1 MMLAV
6 FLNFQFFIIFE
17 KDLYK
22 KNKICSFVTETIMK
36 LCTADVLNMH
46 MVDGTH
52 GHYCLSVEER
62 VFGRSANN
70 FVRLDK

>member
-46 MVDGTH
+46 M
-52 GHYCLSVEER
+52 GHMDIIVYLLRRESLEGVPIIL
-62 VFGRSANN
+62 
-70 FVRLDK
+70 LD